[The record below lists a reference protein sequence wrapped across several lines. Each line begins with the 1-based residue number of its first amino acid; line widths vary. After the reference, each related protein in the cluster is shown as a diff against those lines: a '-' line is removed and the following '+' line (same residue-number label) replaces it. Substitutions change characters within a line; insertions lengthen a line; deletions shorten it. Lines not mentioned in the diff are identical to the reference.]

1 MRRSRSDRTT
11 AASPPGG
18 RSGAARRALALAFLL
33 AASALP
39 ALAQQQS
46 PPFPIP
52 YVLGPQTRYEEGCFG
67 PCMCPIL
74 FQDQVKGGF
83 TLSFNRF
90 ERPFIVY
97 DVKDIDWTLPQLGKR
112 FAGSGTYMI
121 GWRGNAQ
128 QRLQVDLADSGGP
141 PEHFDSGLVPV
152 TAPFPLIDVNISING
167 FFCHDKAF
175 YIKASPARPVCM
187 NMQVDPSDVFWDP
200 FADSPGYDVVFGSL
214 TRLRDTG
221 GDFTAATSGC
231 LASGVAS
238 SPVSASADPPVG
250 EAFWYLA
257 RSGGGVAGTTYDS
270 GDPGEGGTCDAR
282 INASPNA
289 CP

>member
-1 MRRSRSDRTT
+1 MRRSRSDRTA
-11 AASPPGG
+11 AASPTGS
-18 RSGAARRALALAFLL
+18 RSGAARRALALAILL
-33 AASALP
+33 AASVPP
-39 ALAQQQS
+39 ALAQQS

-97 DVKDIDWTLPQLGKR
+97 DVKDIDWSLPQLGKR
-112 FAGSGTYMI
+112 FTGSGTYRI
-121 GWRGNAQ
+121 GWRGCAQ
-128 QRLQVDLADSGGP
+128 QQLQVDLGENGGP

-152 TAPFPLIDVNISING
+152 TAPFPLIDINISIHG
-167 FFCHDKAF
+167 FYCHDKAF
-175 YIKASPARPVCM
+175 YIKAKPARPVCM
-187 NMQVDPSDVFWDP
+187 NMQVDPSDVSWDP
-200 FADSPGYDVVFGSL
+200 FADSPGYDVVVGSL
-214 TRLRDTG
+214 TRLRETG

-257 RSGGGVAGTTYDS
+257 RAGGGVAGTTYDS